1 MKYMI
6 MMFGSAGE
14 MMETQSSEWIKEM
27 IGFMTDLDRELTE
40 AGEMVFNEGLQDGD
54 TAKLVRL
61 VDGVPVTTDGPFAE
75 AKESLIG
82 FWVLDVADE
91 ARILEIAGQIVKYSG
106 MVEVRPVGVAPEV
119 A

>member
-6 MMFGSAGE
+6 MMFGGAAE
-14 MMETQSSEWIKEM
+14 MTKTHSPEWITEM
-27 IGFMTDLDRELTE
+27 IGFMRDLDKELTE

-54 TAKLVRL
+54 SAKVVRL
-61 VDGVPVTTDGPFAE
+61 VDGVPVATDGPFAE
-75 AKESLIG
+75 SKESLIG

-91 ARILEIAGQIVKYSG
+91 ARILEIAGRIVRYSG
-106 MVEVRPVGVAPEV
+106 LVEVRPVGVAPEV